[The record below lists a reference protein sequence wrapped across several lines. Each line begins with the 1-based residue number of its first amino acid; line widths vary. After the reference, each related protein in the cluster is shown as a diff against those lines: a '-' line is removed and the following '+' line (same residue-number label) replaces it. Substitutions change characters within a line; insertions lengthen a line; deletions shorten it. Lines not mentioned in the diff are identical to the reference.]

1 MLKRKMNRRPHTPV
15 NLRTVR
21 EVRRKKQ
28 DIFKSLHNAI
38 SKKKGRIHDLNPKK
52 VARTHRIRGN
62 GMTEEQVLE
71 DIMPYLSGHGLK
83 GDNHKVAQIITRSL
97 HAYPRLKNLYTNGHT
112 HGREEPPKQLHNS
125 VPKNKVAAASKIL
138 SV

>member
-1 MLKRKMNRRPHTPV
+1 MHRRPHAPV

-28 DIFKSLHNAI
+28 YLHKSLHKAI
-38 SKKKGRIHDLNPKK
+38 SSKKGRIHDLNPKK
-52 VARTHRIRGN
+52 VARTRRIRGN
-62 GMTEEQVLE
+62 GMTEEQVLS
-71 DIMPYLSGHGLK
+71 DIMPLLSGHGLK

-112 HGREEPPKQLHNS
+112 HGNVEPPKRLYNS
-125 VPKNKVAAASKIL
+125 VPKNKVAAPSKIL